1 MYSENISKDKK
12 DKIKS
17 KSSFENLKSDYF
29 LQRIFMIKYKCLNII
44 KYNKKLQKRLN
55 LNINDYK
62 EYSQLYSSI
71 EIELKIDENKYGKFI
86 NISDKNKEY
95 YHIYFDNSKE
105 EIKRNYLNDNENVKK
120 IKIKID
126 YEIKS
131 FKDLFY
137 YIDCI
142 SSIYFKKFSRNNIID
157 MSGMF
162 THCISLKELNLSY

>member
-1 MYSENISKDKK
+1 MV
-12 DKIKS
+12 
-17 KSSFENLKSDYF
+17 NL
-29 LQRIFMIKYKCLNII
+29 LI
-44 KYNKKLQKRLN
+44 
-55 LNINDYK
+55 
-62 EYSQLYSSI
+62 
-71 EIELKIDENKYGKFI
+71 
-86 NISDKNKEY
+86 

-162 THCISLKELNLSY
+162 THCISLKELNLSYFNTNNVTNMSLMFERCSSLKELNLSNFNTSNIKYMIGMFDRCSPNLSLICSNELIEKEYKKKY

>member
-1 MYSENISKDKK
+1 MNSDNISNNEKIKQ
-12 DKIKS
+12 IKS
-17 KSSFENLKSDYF
+17 KYSLETLKSSYI
-29 LQRIFMIKYKCLNII
+29 LKRIFNNVKKYIYLDII

-62 EYSQLYSSI
+62 EYSYI
-71 EIELKIDENKYGKFI
+71 EIELKIDEYKYGKFI
-86 NISDKNKEY
+86 NISNEEKKY
-95 YHIYFDNSKE
+95 YHIYFDNTKE

-157 MSGMF
+157 MSSMF
-162 THCISLKELNLSY
+162 FWMFIIK

>member
-29 LQRIFMIKYKCLNII
+29 LQRIFDNMIKYKFLNII

-62 EYSQLYSSI
+62 EYSYI
-71 EIELKIDENKYGKFI
+71 EIELKIDEYKYGKFI
-86 NISDKNKEY
+86 NISNEEKKY

-142 SSIYFKKFSRNNIID
+142 SSIY
-157 MSGMF
+157 
-162 THCISLKELNLSY
+162 